1 MNAERERER
10 AKVSLLSSSTFL
22 FWFSGK
28 KKGKRLG
35 VGDSLSLY
43 RFPSYLFINRQR
55 PSLSHEGTK
64 DSPLTKCITY
74 TYTHTHI
81 LASAKEGRKRE
92 KEKENHTRERET
104 AMDSKTPIT
113 LARVIKVLG
122 RTGSRGGV
130 TQVRVEFLDDTSRSI
145 IRNVKGPVRENDV
158 IVLME
163 SEREARRLR

>member
-1 MNAERERER
+1 MLPCLQCCPYKMMNAERERER

-92 KEKENHTRERET
+92 KEKENHTRERGKQQWILKLQLHWLES
-104 AMDSKTPIT
+104 SK
-113 LARVIKVLG
+113 
-122 RTGSRGGV
+122 
-130 TQVRVEFLDDTSRSI
+130 F
-145 IRNVKGPVRENDV
+145 
-158 IVLME
+158 
-163 SEREARRLR
+163 